1 MLPKRSNRFSL
12 PVPGRGTFG
21 ADEERENSIFSGAA
35 AGAGAGAD
43 SAADRD
49 ENAVTLQSANPIF
62 SKLVPPDLI
71 RLFLYARAA
80 ETSKFSGLIFWTRF
94 KA

>member
-1 MLPKRSNRFSL
+1 MLLKRSSRFSA
-12 PVPGRGTFG
+12 PAPGLGTFG
-21 ADEERENSIFSGAA
+21 VDEERENSIFSGAA
-35 AGAGAGAD
+35 AGAGVGAD
-43 SAADRD
+43 SAAYRD
-49 ENAVTLQSANPIF
+49 ENAVTLQSANAIF

-71 RLFLYARAA
+71 RLFLYACAA